1 MPDPRLVA
9 VITAMMLIAGG
20 FGGAARA
27 DFSLEQLQDLE
38 RLVLARDTGALWA
51 YIQANSGVLQGD
63 DPLAR
68 ELRLFAEATARGQ
81 LDYYAARGVLP
92 PANPVT
98 QVAGFIY

>member
-27 DFSLEQLQDLE
+27 EFSLAQLQELE

-51 YIQANSGVLQGD
+51 YIQDHPEVLQGE
-63 DPLAR
+63 DPLAQ

-92 PANPVT
+92 PADPVT
-98 QVAGFIY
+98 QAEAY

>member
-27 DFSLEQLQDLE
+27 EFSLDQLQELE
-38 RLVLARDTGALWA
+38 RLVLARDTAALWA
-51 YIQANSGVLQGD
+51 YIQANPEVLLGE

-68 ELRLFAEATARGQ
+68 ELRLFAEATTRGQ
-81 LDYYAARGVLP
+81 LDYYAARGVTQ

-98 QVAGFIY
+98 QAAGFIY

>member
-9 VITAMMLIAGG
+9 VITAMMLIGGG
-20 FGGAARA
+20 FGAAARA
-27 DFSLEQLQDLE
+27 EFSLAQLQDLE

-51 YIQANSGVLQGD
+51 YIQAHPEVLQGT
-63 DPLAR
+63 DPLAH

-92 PANPVT
+92 PANPVSQAASFT
-98 QVAGFIY
+98 Y